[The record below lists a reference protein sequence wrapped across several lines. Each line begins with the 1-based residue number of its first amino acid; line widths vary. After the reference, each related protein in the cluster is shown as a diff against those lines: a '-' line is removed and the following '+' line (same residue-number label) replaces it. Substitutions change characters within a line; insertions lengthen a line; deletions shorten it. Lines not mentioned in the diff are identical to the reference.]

1 VNWTPHGA
9 LFNLHYKRIMSKKK
23 GKREEI
29 FSFPE
34 FNKEEYRTKET
45 RDSIITIFSVFYALI
60 IAVICYSLVRM
71 TPFGGLVMYIGFA
84 SPFGL
89 IKILPLFFDTSEFE
103 RKNWVGPMMMSFMA
117 WLGIFILLSNPPFND
132 IAKPKFQ
139 QVDTF
144 VEMDG
149 QWNETEVIGIDTP
162 FVLVISVKD
171 NLGVDEVQFSASK
184 GTSGFLSAQVM
195 EKVEADNEFG
205 IEGNS
210 LYYYYFENGLDVASY
225 TFVFT
230 ASDAEENSNSRTSF
244 ITIG

>member
-1 VNWTPHGA
+1 
-9 LFNLHYKRIMSKKK
+9 MSKKK

-34 FNKEEYRTKET
+34 FNKEEYRVKET

-171 NLGVDEVQFSASK
+171 NWGVDEV
-184 GTSGFLSAQVM
+184 
-195 EKVEADNEFG
+195 
-205 IEGNS
+205 
-210 LYYYYFENGLDVASY
+210 
-225 TFVFT
+225 
-230 ASDAEENSNSRTSF
+230 
-244 ITIG
+244 

>member
-34 FNKEEYRTKET
+34 FNKEEYRVKET

-171 NLGVDEVQFSASK
+171 NWGVDEVQFSASK

-230 ASDAEENSNSRTSF
+230 ASDAEGNSNSRTSF

>member
-1 VNWTPHGA
+1 
-9 LFNLHYKRIMSKKK
+9 MSKKK

-34 FNKEEYRTKET
+34 FNPEEYRAKET
-45 RDSIITIFSVFYALI
+45 RDSIITIFAVFYALT
-60 IAVICYSLVRM
+60 IAVICYYLVRM
-71 TPFGGLVMYIGFA
+71 SPIGGYVMFIGFA
-84 SPFGL
+84 APFGL
-89 IKILPLFFDTSEFE
+89 IKILPLLFDTSEFE

-144 VEMDG
+144 IEIDG
-149 QWNETEVIGIDTP
+149 QWNETEAIGIDTP

-171 NLGVDEVQFSASK
+171 NWEVDNVQFSASK
-184 GTSGFLSAQVM
+184 GTSGFLNSQPM
-195 EKVEADNEFG
+195 LKVEADNEFG

-210 LYYYYFENGLDVASY
+210 LYYYHFENGLDVASY

-230 ASDAEENSNSRTSF
+230 ASDAEENTNSKTV
-244 ITIG
+244 ILTVG

>member
-1 VNWTPHGA
+1 
-9 LFNLHYKRIMSKKK
+9 MSKKK

-89 IKILPLFFDTSEFE
+89 IKILPLIFDTSEFE

-171 NLGVDEVQFSASK
+171 NWGVDEVQFSASK
-184 GTSGFLSAQVM
+184 GASGFLSAQVM

-230 ASDAEENSNSRTSF
+230 ATDAEGNSNSRTSF

>member
-1 VNWTPHGA
+1 MNWTPHGA

-34 FNKEEYRTKET
+34 FNKEEYRVKET

-171 NLGVDEVQFSASK
+171 NWGVDEVQFSASK
-184 GTSGFLSAQVM
+184 GASGFLSAQVM

-230 ASDAEENSNSRTSF
+230 ASDAEGNSNSRTSF

>member
-1 VNWTPHGA
+1 MNWTPHGA

-34 FNKEEYRTKET
+34 YNKEEYRVKET
-45 RDSIITIFSVFYALI
+45 RDSIITIFSVLYALI

-171 NLGVDEVQFSASK
+171 NWGVDEVQFSASK

-230 ASDAEENSNSRTSF
+230 ASDAEGNSNSRTSF

>member
-1 VNWTPHGA
+1 MNWTPHGA

-34 FNKEEYRTKET
+34 FNKEEYRVKET

-171 NLGVDEVQFSASK
+171 NWGVDEVQFSASK

-230 ASDAEENSNSRTSF
+230 ASDAEGNSNSRTSF

>member
-1 VNWTPHGA
+1 
-9 LFNLHYKRIMSKKK
+9 MSKKK

-34 FNKEEYRTKET
+34 FNKEEYHAKET
-45 RDSIITIFSVFYALI
+45 RDSIITIFAVFYALT

-71 TPFGGLVMYIGFA
+71 TPLGGWVMFIGFA

-103 RKNWVGPMMMSFMA
+103 RKNWFGPMMMSFMA

-139 QVDTF
+139 QVETF

-149 QWNETEVIGIDTP
+149 QWNETKVIGIDTP

-171 NLGVDEVQFSASK
+171 NWEVDKVQFSASK
-184 GTSGFLSAQVM
+184 GNSGFLNSQVM
-195 EKVEADNEFG
+195 EKLETGNEFG

-210 LYYYYFENGLDVASY
+210 LYYYFFENGLDVASY
-225 TFVFT
+225 SFTFT
-230 ASDAEENSNSRTSF
+230 ASDAEDNSNTKTVSL
-244 ITIG
+244 TIG

>member
-1 VNWTPHGA
+1 
-9 LFNLHYKRIMSKKK
+9 MSKKK

-34 FNKEEYRTKET
+34 FNKEEYRVKET
-45 RDSIITIFSVFYALI
+45 RDSIITLFAVFYALT
-60 IAVICYSLVRM
+60 IAVLCYYLVRM
-71 TPFGGLVMYIGFA
+71 SPIGGYVMFIGFA
-84 SPFGL
+84 APFGL
-89 IKILPLFFDTSEFE
+89 IKILPLLFDTSEFE

-144 VEMDG
+144 IEVDG
-149 QWNETEVIGIDTP
+149 QWNETEAIGIDTP

-171 NLGVDEVQFSASK
+171 NWEVDNVHFSASK
-184 GTSGFLSAQVM
+184 GSSGFLNSQPM
-195 EKVEADNEFG
+195 LKVEADNEFG

-210 LYYYYFENGLDVASY
+210 LYYYHFENGLDVASY

-230 ASDAEENSNSRTSF
+230 ASDAEENTNSKTA
-244 ITIG
+244 ILTIG

>member
-1 VNWTPHGA
+1 MNWTPHGA

-171 NLGVDEVQFSASK
+171 NWGVDEVQFSASK

-230 ASDAEENSNSRTSF
+230 ASDAEGNSNSRTSF

>member
-1 VNWTPHGA
+1 MNWTPHGA

>member
-1 VNWTPHGA
+1 MNWTPHGA

-171 NLGVDEVQFSASK
+171 NWGVDEVQFSASK
-184 GTSGFLSAQVM
+184 GASGFLSAQVM

-230 ASDAEENSNSRTSF
+230 ASDAEGNSNSRTSF

>member
-1 VNWTPHGA
+1 MNWTPHGA

-34 FNKEEYRTKET
+34 FNKEEYRVKET

-171 NLGVDEVQFSASK
+171 NWGVDEVQFSASK

-230 ASDAEENSNSRTSF
+230 LLFYCVHYFNLTY
-244 ITIG
+244 I

>member
-1 VNWTPHGA
+1 MNWTPHGA

-23 GKREEI
+23 GKREEL

-34 FNKEEYRTKET
+34 FNKEEYRVKET

-149 QWNETEVIGIDTP
+149 KWNETEVIGIDTP

-171 NLGVDEVQFSASK
+171 NWGVDEVQFSASK

-230 ASDAEENSNSRTSF
+230 ASDAEGNSNSRTSF

>member
-1 VNWTPHGA
+1 MNWTPHGA

-34 FNKEEYRTKET
+34 FNKEEYRVKET

-171 NLGVDEVQFSASK
+171 NWGVDEVQFSASK

-195 EKVEADNEFG
+195 EKVEAGNEFG

-230 ASDAEENSNSRTSF
+230 ASDAEGNSNSRTSF